1 MFRTQ
6 APMPAIARTLPCLH
20 NVREPETGNIVQHL
34 AYNAEMQYVRK
45 PPENRLILCNSLHDV
60 LLEEPVLVTYH
71 CGMRAYQHA
80 QHVVTSN
87 NSNCVGGFFY
97 TDGNE
102 A

>member
-1 MFRTQ
+1 MNRTQ
-6 APMPAIARTLPCLH
+6 QTMPAIAKSLPTKRL
-20 NVREPETGNIVQHL
+20 VREPATGDLVEHL
-34 AYNAEMQYVRK
+34 AYDAEMQYVRK

-71 CGMRAYQHA
+71 CGMNAYQHA
-80 QHVVTSN
+80 QRVVTSN

>member
-1 MFRTQ
+1 MNRTQ
-6 APMPAIARTLPCLH
+6 QTMPAIAKSLPEIRLI
-20 NVREPETGNIVQHL
+20 REPATGNLVEHL
-34 AYNAEMQYVRK
+34 AYNAEMQYARK